1 MQMESST
8 SLTFYQILS
17 ASAKSRT
24 HYYPDFLAQL
34 LGNFFFSTIL
44 GHFQTLWRLI
54 NQVGTATHT
63 HLKLGILAMVEVCK
77 AANGVGDK
85 SVEKKAENAS
95 SECIILRE

>member
-1 MQMESST
+1 MESST

-63 HLKLGILAMVEVCK
+63 PEIGNFG
-77 AANGVGDK
+77 NG
-85 SVEKKAENAS
+85 
-95 SECIILRE
+95 

>member
-34 LGNFFFSTIL
+34 LGNFFFSDY
-44 GHFQTLWRLI
+44 FRPFSNTLEADKSSW
-54 NQVGTATHT
+54 NCNT